1 MNALNIS
8 VTIHTDAQ
16 QLRLNG
22 ECRLLL
28 PMGQYQQYISIQL
41 AALRKPSGAGG
52 TPVRYWSLIEGDSG
66 VCERDLRGKV
76 SVDT

>member
-1 MNALNIS
+1 MLNNS
-8 VTIHTDAQ
+8 DSMVSAVFSFPWVS
-16 QLRLNG
+16 N
-22 ECRLLL
+22 
-28 PMGQYQQYISIQL
+28 QQYISIQL

-66 VCERDLRGKV
+66 VCERDLPGKV